1 MMKMKVSGANC
12 RVVMRKHLG
21 GSVLKGTVFNRW
33 EGISTYLKIESGEP
47 AEKLAHLLKNA
58 KAGCFAEGLI
68 TQQVTLHSH
77 MEVNGRPFKIEVIT
91 ATKHAINEAGL
102 SAEYQIARSTRG
114 KNRCSSAPRRPRNT
128 VTAIQMPV
136 FSYFGSSR

>member
-21 GSVLKGTVFNRW
+21 GSVLKGTVYNRW

-68 TQQVTLHSH
+68 TQQVPLHSH
-77 MEVNGRPFKIEVIT
+77 IEVNGRPFQIEGIT
-91 ATKHAINEAGL
+91 AT
-102 SAEYQIARSTRG
+102 
-114 KNRCSSAPRRPRNT
+114 
-128 VTAIQMPV
+128 
-136 FSYFGSSR
+136 

>member
-33 EGISTYLKIESGEP
+33 EGISTYLKLESEEP
-47 AEKLAHLLKNA
+47 EDKLAHLLRNA

-68 TQQVTLHSH
+68 TQQVPLHSH
-77 MEVNGRPFKIEVIT
+77 IEVNGKPFQIEGIT
-91 ATKHAINEAGL
+91 AT
-102 SAEYQIARSTRG
+102 
-114 KNRCSSAPRRPRNT
+114 
-128 VTAIQMPV
+128 
-136 FSYFGSSR
+136 